1 MTQISRKFDGGF
13 TLLAVSLIGLLAGSI
28 IGTADAQIVV
38 RNHLII
44 GGQQD
49 NNRLVIG
56 GRDADV
62 AQALMALQQ
71 VNGVGGQSELEE
83 LNLAPLRTN
92 PELESILEQAKRY
105 QDDGNYRVATQL
117 MQAVLEQSGDTLFSN
132 DEQIYFSLVRQV
144 EQLLAGLPAEGLA
157 AYRLEADAEARAII
171 SAGEEGDLE
180 AALNQVVGRYFISSV
195 GDEAAV
201 RLGRLYLDQYDFV
214 SARRVLEK
222 ALQHPDLS
230 IDKNQIM
237 SHVALCDLFLNDL
250 KSADQSTQQLLSL
263 IHISEPTRP
272 Y

>member
-83 LNLAPLRTN
+83 LNLC
-92 PELESILEQAKRY
+92 
-105 QDDGNYRVATQL
+105 
-117 MQAVLEQSGDTLFSN
+117 
-132 DEQIYFSLVRQV
+132 
-144 EQLLAGLPAEGLA
+144 LLYTSPSP
-157 AYRLEADAEARAII
+157 RD
-171 SAGEEGDLE
+171 S
-180 AALNQVVGRYFISSV
+180 
-195 GDEAAV
+195 
-201 RLGRLYLDQYDFV
+201 
-214 SARRVLEK
+214 
-222 ALQHPDLS
+222 
-230 IDKNQIM
+230 
-237 SHVALCDLFLNDL
+237 
-250 KSADQSTQQLLSL
+250 
-263 IHISEPTRP
+263 
-272 Y
+272 

>member
-38 RNHLII
+38 RNRLII

-92 PELESILEQAKRY
+92 PELESILEQA
-105 QDDGNYRVATQL
+105 
-117 MQAVLEQSGDTLFSN
+117 
-132 DEQIYFSLVRQV
+132 
-144 EQLLAGLPAEGLA
+144 
-157 AYRLEADAEARAII
+157 
-171 SAGEEGDLE
+171 
-180 AALNQVVGRYFISSV
+180 
-195 GDEAAV
+195 
-201 RLGRLYLDQYDFV
+201 
-214 SARRVLEK
+214 
-222 ALQHPDLS
+222 
-230 IDKNQIM
+230 
-237 SHVALCDLFLNDL
+237 
-250 KSADQSTQQLLSL
+250 LSL
-263 IHISEPTRP
+263 IHI
-272 Y
+272 